1 MKKVTA
7 LAPSNVALIKYWG
20 RSNEHD
26 RLPANDNIAMNLS
39 NLCTTTT
46 VLFDPTLKKDNV
58 IINKK
63 KVEKEAERVTK
74 QLNRIRTLA
83 KKNMFAK
90 VVSHNSFPSSS
101 GLSSSASGFAA
112 LTAAATKAIGLD
124 LSEKELSILARQG
137 SGSACRSIPSGF
149 VEWYK
154 GESSETSYAVSIF
167 PSNHWDVCD
176 VVVIVSDKKKYI
188 PTSASHTTAY
198 TSPFFEK
205 RLTLLPKR
213 ITEIKKYIKEKNF
226 SKFGELIEKEAL
238 EFHAILLTSNPPL
251 IYWLP
256 ETLSAM
262 QDVRLLRNEGIEAYF
277 TINTGHDVH
286 VICQKKD
293 GKKIVDYFKKQ
304 GYVKDVIM
312 NNVSEGTHYSDKHLF

>member
-7 LAPSNVALIKYWG
+7 VAPSNVALIKYWG

-26 RLPANDNIAMNLS
+26 RLPANGSIAMNLS
-39 NLCTTTT
+39 NLFTTTT
-46 VLFDPTLKKDNV
+46 VMFDSSLKKDDV
-58 IINKK
+58 TINKK
-63 KVEKEAERVTK
+63 KVAKESERVTK
-74 QLNRIRTLA
+74 QLNRIRDLA
-83 KKNMFAK
+83 KKKIYAK
-90 VVSHNSFPSSS
+90 VVSENSFPSSS

-112 LTAAATKAIGLD
+112 LTAAAAKAIGLD
-124 LSEKELSILARQG
+124 LSEKDLSILTRQG
-137 SGSACRSIPSGF
+137 SGSACRSIPSGV
-149 VEWYK
+149 VEWYN
-154 GESSETSYAVSIF
+154 GESSETSYAKSIF
-167 PSNHWDVCD
+167 PSKHWDLCD
-176 VVVIVSDKKKYI
+176 VVVVVSDKKKYI
-188 PTSASHTTAY
+188 PTSASQQSAY

-213 ITEIKKYIKEKNF
+213 ITEIKKLIKERDF
-226 SKFGELIEKEAL
+226 PKFGELIEKEAL

-251 IYWLP
+251 LYWLS

-262 QDVRLLRNEGIEAYF
+262 YDVQQLRKEGAEAYF

-293 GKKIVDYFKKQ
+293 AKKVADYFKKQ

-312 NNVSEGTHYSDKHLF
+312 NNVSEGTHYSDTHLF